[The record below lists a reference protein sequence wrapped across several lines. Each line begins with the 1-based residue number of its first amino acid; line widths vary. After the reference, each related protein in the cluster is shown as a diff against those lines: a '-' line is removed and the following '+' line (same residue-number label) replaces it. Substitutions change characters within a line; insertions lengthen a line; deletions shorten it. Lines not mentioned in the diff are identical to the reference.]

1 MVVLIMTRREAR
13 KVVLVNSADFSNGM
27 ATAWAFAFFD
37 ALFRFAWSD
46 LLNALLLAILSF
58 SFSAGMKLKLYDKH
72 SRPH

>member
-1 MVVLIMTRREAR
+1 MTR
-13 KVVLVNSADFSNGM
+13 KVVRTVVLANVADLFNGM

-58 SFSAGMKLKLYDKH
+58 SFSVGMKLKLYAKH
-72 SRPH
+72 SRHH